1 MYIRLKEEII
11 VFSVSSLE
19 QSFPKNIK
27 NIRKY
32 STQGGGARYLYY
44 MLENKVYQTK
54 KHRYQVVVF
63 ERGKQYVFKDKMI
76 KEGTW
81 NLDEYVDEMQN
92 EMTNCVKRVIKDIIE
107 KSKGYG

>member
-32 STQGGGARYLYY
+32 ST
-44 MLENKVYQTK
+44 
-54 KHRYQVVVF
+54 
-63 ERGKQYVFKDKMI
+63 
-76 KEGTW
+76 
-81 NLDEYVDEMQN
+81 
-92 EMTNCVKRVIKDIIE
+92 
-107 KSKGYG
+107 